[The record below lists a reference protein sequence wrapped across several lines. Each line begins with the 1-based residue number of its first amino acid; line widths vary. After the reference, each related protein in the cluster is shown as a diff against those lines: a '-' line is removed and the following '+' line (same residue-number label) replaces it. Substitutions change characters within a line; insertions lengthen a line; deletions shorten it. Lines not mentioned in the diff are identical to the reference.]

1 MAFLTTVKRWI
12 VLVASTR
19 PYREAGSTPT
29 PSQPHRISSCQCPS
43 GDKLSLN
50 MPNEPRHGFWNV
62 GREGNVADKMD
73 EAFYHRVGPEED
85 RVVL

>member
-1 MAFLTTVKRWI
+1 MKPGI

-19 PYREAGSTPT
+19 PYRKAGSAPT
-29 PSQPHRISSCQCPS
+29 PSQPHRISSCQRLS

-50 MPNEPRHGFWNV
+50 MPNEPRHGFCDV
-62 GREGNVADKMD
+62 GRERNVADKMD

-85 RVVL
+85 RVVF